1 MYLETEGK
9 ISQAVPNFLKPY
21 YFRSSHLRCSVKK
34 GVLRN
39 FIKFTGKHLCQRSF
53 FNKVAGLA
61 CNFIKKESLAQV
73 LPCEFFEISKNTFFY
88 RTPPVAVSK
97 CLTSSAKF
105 NEIVFDRCKSPVMP
119 FCL

>member
-1 MYLETEGK
+1 MIEKNLFVLLILVLQLLKTTVPET
-9 ISQAVPNFLKPY
+9 L
-21 YFRSSHLRCSVKK
+21 
-34 GVLRN
+34 
-39 FIKFTGKHLCQRSF
+39 